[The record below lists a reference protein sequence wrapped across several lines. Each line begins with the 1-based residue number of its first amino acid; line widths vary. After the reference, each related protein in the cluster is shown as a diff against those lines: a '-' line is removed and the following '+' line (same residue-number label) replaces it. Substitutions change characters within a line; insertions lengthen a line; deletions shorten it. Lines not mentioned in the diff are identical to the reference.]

1 VRATG
6 MNRKKYTSALDRLV
20 EARCDRE
27 RLNALL
33 ANVRATHPVSQ
44 NSVQGGRAR
53 KAQADLAGLRLAAAT
68 VNRLLKSFPGRLVA
82 AEEGNYWYLPSLLE
96 SFAKDFELVSPLCH
110 GGLVSKL
117 TPKGPLM
124 LPAKSLPIAML
135 VGYVVGMTEEFH
147 DAEVSELL
155 ACTLAAHSKW
165 RKRHQKL
172 VNYCAIL

>member
-1 VRATG
+1 MTG
-6 MNRKKYTSALDRLV
+6 SLKPDANHQ
-20 EARCDRE
+20 

-44 NSVQGGRAR
+44 TSVQGGRAR
-53 KAQADLAGLRLAAAT
+53 KVQADLAGLRLAAAT

-96 SFAKDFELVSPLCH
+96 SFAKDFQLVSPLSH

-124 LPAKSLPIAML
+124 LPAKTSQLQCWL
-135 VGYVVGMTEEFH
+135 GT
-147 DAEVSELL
+147 S
-155 ACTLAAHSKW
+155 
-165 RKRHQKL
+165 
-172 VNYCAIL
+172 